1 MLCCDDV
8 ICDDVLCC
16 EASINACSSNSYL
29 LPSLSSL
36 LPADVVNNSRSG
48 LDVDKLDYFQ
58 RDMSRSGI
66 STGTTSRDFDRFI
79 ELAYVMRA
87 EPLDPW
93 RSAGARG
100 GKSSNL
106 TRNGSFRSTSSHSQ
120 GFGHGHGQS
129 RMISAGESE
138 DKEDKDEEEEE
149 DEEFPL
155 MICYPEKMVRETV
168 SLFATRF
175 NMHQQVYTHKSV
187 KQVEF
192 MITDALQLADPYI
205 RIQGE

>member
-1 MLCCDDV
+1 M
-8 ICDDVLCC
+8 
-16 EASINACSSNSYL
+16 
-29 LPSLSSL
+29 
-36 LPADVVNNSRSG
+36 
-48 LDVDKLDYFQ
+48 DKLDYFQ

-87 EPLDPW
+87 EPIDPW
-93 RSAGARG
+93 KGAMSSRGAR
-100 GKSSNL
+100 SNNL
-106 TRNGSFRSTSSHSQ
+106 TRNGSCSSRFGASSRTQSQ
-120 GFGHGHGQS
+120 GNSQGNSSG
-129 RMISAGESE
+129 SE
-138 DKEDKDEEEEE
+138 GSGFYGDEE
-149 DEEFPL
+149 DEFPL

-192 MITDALQLADPYI
+192 MITDALRLADPYI
-205 RIQGE
+205 RIQGGLD

>member
-1 MLCCDDV
+1 
-8 ICDDVLCC
+8 
-16 EASINACSSNSYL
+16 
-29 LPSLSSL
+29 
-36 LPADVVNNSRSG
+36 
-48 LDVDKLDYFQ
+48 LDYFQ

-87 EPLDPW
+87 EPINPW
-93 RSAGARG
+93 KDAGARG
-100 GKSSNL
+100 GKSTNL
-106 TRNGSFRSTSSHSQ
+106 SRNGSFSSRFGGISSQ
-120 GFGHGHGQS
+120 SQAS
-129 RMISAGESE
+129 
-138 DKEDKDEEEEE
+138 DDD
-149 DEEFPL
+149 EFPL

-205 RIQGE
+205 RIQGSRHM